1 MLLEHWFVHS
11 KVCRR
16 KVNPLLWAHPRE
28 TLLFHFEDEKAED
41 RQALLHLKSFRQGL
55 CLHPLGFKLAFP
67 IQQLV

>member
-41 RQALLHLKSFRQGL
+41 QTGSPSPEILQAG
-55 CLHPLGFKLAFP
+55 P
-67 IQQLV
+67 